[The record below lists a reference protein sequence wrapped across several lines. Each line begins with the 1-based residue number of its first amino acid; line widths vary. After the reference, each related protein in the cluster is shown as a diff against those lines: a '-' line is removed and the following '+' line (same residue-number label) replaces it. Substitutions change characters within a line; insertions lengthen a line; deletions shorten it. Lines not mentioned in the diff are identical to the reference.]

1 VIKPGND
8 VLNTSD
14 ELLEKI
20 EETAKKTGAKLKRKI
35 ERRDETVE
43 GVLARAEDPERE
55 RSGSRL
61 GVKQGKGT
69 ATNTLVMLGMVS
81 MQWSPPVT
89 FTACDCNN
97 QSNLVETYS
106 LLEPD
111 VYSASGGNGE
121 VVQLTT
127 CMQIV

>member
-20 EETAKKTGAKLKRKI
+20 EDTAKKTGAKLKRKI

-43 GVLARAEDPERE
+43 GVLARAEDPEGE
-55 RSGSRL
+55 RRGSRL

-69 ATNTLVMLGMVS
+69 ATNTLMMLRMVS
-81 MQWSPPVT
+81 MLLSPAVI
-89 FTACDCNN
+89 FTPCDCNN
-97 QSNLVETYS
+97 QV
-106 LLEPD
+106 P
-111 VYSASGGNGE
+111 
-121 VVQLTT
+121 
-127 CMQIV
+127 